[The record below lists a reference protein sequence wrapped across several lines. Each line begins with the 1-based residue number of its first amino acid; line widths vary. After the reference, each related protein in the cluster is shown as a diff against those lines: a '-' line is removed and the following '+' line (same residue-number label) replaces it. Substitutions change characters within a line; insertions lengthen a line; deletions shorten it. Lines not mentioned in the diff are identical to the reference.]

1 MRFEIVKYI
10 INIRFVHLLTGF
22 GVDLR
27 VRVRI
32 CVYLQKQLIKWN
44 RNLFGIV
51 FVFRLFYND
60 FKMIDRRD
68 IYKNI
73 NENLL
78 YNEIVNNNFSNINDC
93 T

>member
-1 MRFEIVKYI
+1 
-10 INIRFVHLLTGF
+10 
-22 GVDLR
+22 
-27 VRVRI
+27 
-32 CVYLQKQLIKWN
+32 
-44 RNLFGIV
+44 
-51 FVFRLFYND
+51 
-60 FKMIDRRD
+60 MIDRRD